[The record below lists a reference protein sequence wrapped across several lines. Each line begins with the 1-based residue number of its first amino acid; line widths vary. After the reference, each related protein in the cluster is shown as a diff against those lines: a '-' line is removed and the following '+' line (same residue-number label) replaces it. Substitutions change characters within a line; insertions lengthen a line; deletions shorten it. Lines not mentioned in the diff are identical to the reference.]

1 MSIEFAL
8 YALIAAVIGYFSS
21 EIGDFLVN
29 MAGHNPQAAPMSAKK
44 RLLFT
49 AIALGVGL
57 AIAATITAREQA
69 LLWFALLIYFLLIAV
84 IDLRH
89 RLVLNLMTYP
99 GLLVAVALNLALF
112 DGQWRSI
119 IIGGIFAFGIF
130 FGAAWISGGI
140 GGGDIKLASVIGL
153 LFGFPLVTPALLIG
167 GGAGAIYAAALMR
180 QPAEAQKG
188 KAFAYA
194 PFLCFGVLVTFLYVI
209 IGG

>member
-1 MSIEFAL
+1 MSIEFVV
-8 YALIAAVIGYFSS
+8 YAIIAAVAAYFSS
-21 EIGDFLVN
+21 EIGDFLVKLACHERQSIP
-29 MAGHNPQAAPMSAKK
+29 MAAKQ

-49 AIALGVGL
+49 GMTLAIGL
-57 AIAATITAREQA
+57 AIAATISAREQA
-69 LLWFALLIYFLLIAV
+69 LLWFALLIYFMLIAV
-84 IDLRH
+84 IDLRY

-99 GLLVAVALNLALF
+99 GLLVAVVLNLALF

-119 IIGGIFAFGIF
+119 LIGGIFAFGIF

-167 GGAGAIYAAALMR
+167 GGAGAIYAVALMR

>member
-1 MSIEFAL
+1 MSIEFVL
-8 YALIAAVIGYFSS
+8 YAIIAAVAAYFSS
-21 EIGDFLVN
+21 EIGDFLVGL
-29 MAGHNPQAAPMSAKK
+29 AGHERQSAPMATKQ
-44 RLLFT
+44 RLLFSGMT
-49 AIALGVGL
+49 LAIGL

-69 LLWFALLIYFLLIAV
+69 LLWFALLVYFMLIAV
-84 IDLRH
+84 IDLRY

-130 FGAAWISGGI
+130 FGAAWFSGGV

-167 GGAGAIYAAALMR
+167 GGAGAIYAVALMR
-180 QPAEAQKG
+180 QPAEVQKG